1 MSAENVLF
9 HWSGGKDSALAL
21 WRLQQQPGIEI
32 TSLLTS
38 VSSAFQRISMH
49 GVRLELLQAQARS
62 LGLPLDIL
70 WMPETPGMQVYE
82 TAMDGALE
90 QACAKGVGCS
100 AFGDIFLD
108 DLRQYRE
115 QQLARHAMKALF
127 PLWRQ
132 DTRTL
137 LLNFIAAGFKAVLVC
152 VDERRLGME
161 FLGRELDADFLE
173 ALPAGVDPC
182 GENGE
187 FHSFVYAGPNFK
199 QTIAFT
205 PGEIIYRRY
214 APATESE
221 DCALTASDSSS
232 PYDSGFWYLDLL
244 QA

>member
-1 MSAENVLF
+1 MPGEKVLF

-21 WRLQQQPGIEI
+21 WQLQKQPGIEI
-32 TSLLTS
+32 TGLLTS
-38 VSSAFQRISMH
+38 VSCAFQRISMH

-90 QACAKGVGCS
+90 QACASGTHCS
-100 AFGDIFLD
+100 AFGDIFLE

-115 QQLARHAMKALF
+115 RQLARHSMKALF

-132 DTRTL
+132 DTRAL
-137 LLNFIAAGFKAVLVC
+137 LQQFIAVGFKAVLVC
-152 VDERRLGME
+152 VDERRLGRE

-187 FHSFVYAGPNFK
+187 YHSFVYAGPNFR
-199 QTIAFT
+199 QAIAFT
-205 PGEIIYRRY
+205 PGEVVYRRY
-214 APATESE
+214 APVAEGE
-221 DCALTASDSSS
+221 ECAVDASAGSG